1 MGCIATDFYPMFGVH
16 DIETPFFNSEALH
29 VSALLSYGAKLH
41 HLSIKVSGF
50 EIMK

>member
-1 MGCIATDFYPMFGVH
+1 MGWIALTFILCLGVP
-16 DIETPFFNSEALH
+16 DIETPFFKSEALH

-41 HLSIKVSGF
+41 HLSIQVSGF